1 MANWTADDIPNLKG
15 KIAIVTGG
23 NSGLGYESVVALA
36 RKNAHVIL
44 AARNDEKARAARTQ
58 ILKEVPTAS
67 IETMRLDLSDLE
79 SVQAF
84 AEVYRDCYDRLDIL
98 INNAGMMSLTRQES
112 VQGLELQ
119 MGTNHF
125 GHFALTGRLL
135 DTLLATPDSR
145 VVTVS
150 SSLYQNARLDLDDL
164 HSHGQYDMFNVYA
177 KSKLANLYFMR
188 ELYHRLLQR
197 GSTTLSVAAHPGS
210 ANTGFKF
217 QGSWLLR
224 TVANTVMPWFN
235 QSAAMGALPQLHA
248 ATAPTVKS
256 GDYFG
261 PRFAVRGYPRL
272 EPLRPFAL
280 DRDIGAQL
288 WEISEET
295 TGVRYETLEPL
306 FIAPPQPLIYQ
317 LQGA

>member
-23 NSGLGYESVVALA
+23 NSGLGYESVLALA

-44 AARNDEKARAARTQ
+44 AARNDEKARAARAT

-67 IETMRLDLSDLE
+67 IEIMRLNLSDLE
-79 SVQAF
+79 SVRAF
-84 AEVYRDCYDRLDIL
+84 AEIYRDCYDRLDIL
-98 INNAGMMSLTRQES
+98 INNAGMMSPTRQES
-112 VQGLELQ
+112 AQGLELQ

-125 GHFALTGRLL
+125 GHFALTGLL
-135 DTLLATPDSR
+135 LNTLLATPHSR

-150 SSLYQNARLDLDDL
+150 SALYQTTRLDLADL
-164 HSHGQYDMFNVYA
+164 HSHRQYSMINTYA

-197 GSTTLSVAAHPGS
+197 GSTTLSVAAHPGG
-210 ANTGFKF
+210 ANTGFKWEEPWF
-217 QGSWLLR
+217 LR
-224 TVANTVMPWFN
+224 TIGNTLMPFLN
-235 QSAAMGALPQLHA
+235 QSAAMGALPQLLA

-280 DRDIGAQL
+280 DRDIGARL

-295 TGVRYETLEPL
+295 TGVRYESLEPL
-306 FIAPPQPLIYQ
+306 FIASPKPLTYQ
-317 LQGA
+317 LQGV